1 MMIKVPL
8 KQGCIGFN
16 NLIILK
22 KNIKIVA
29 FPSYSQ
35 QRKMSLHVCG
45 RVASAVGLEL
55 NCPSDN
61 CSALTKTDP
70 PTFIQK

>member
-1 MMIKVPL
+1 MYQDCWVI
-8 KQGCIGFN
+8 C
-16 NLIILK
+16 
-22 KNIKIVA
+22 
-29 FPSYSQ
+29 Q

-45 RVASAVGLEL
+45 RAASAVGVEL

-61 CSALTKTDP
+61 CSAFTKTDP